1 MRRMDRWCKER
12 PGLAQ
17 TSAVIGHAYV
27 QPAYLL
33 TESCKDAP
41 LPPLLQ
47 QHSRIPGHIHHSST
61 SHMEHDHKPAKGPLG
76 NLIYCKASPH
86 WNTHFLNELA
96 QRLRDCQSIRLVS
109 EPVSEMQDR
118 YKGHLAPDELS
129 VDHYRTLM
137 ALYGQLDLAPAPLS
151 KEPLL
156 STAQAVHR
164 RFSRSELA
172 PPSSLN
178 TPAIQGTLTRSA
190 ALSRLP
196 PRKALPNMSSQLPR
210 PCVALPHGG
219 RTSLY
224 TDSFTVP
231 AYLPKLSTSAADH
244 DAAKSRNE
252 GSRGLRQHVMEVPK
266 MYGTENQTYGKGKMV
281 LV

>member
-1 MRRMDRWCKER
+1 MDRWCTER

-17 TSAVIGHAYV
+17 TSAAIGHAYV
-27 QPAYLL
+27 QPAPFLA
-33 TESCKDAP
+33 ESCKDAP
-41 LPPLLQ
+41 FPPLLQ
-47 QHSRIPGHIHHSST
+47 RQSRTPGHIHYNLT
-61 SHMEHDHKPAKGPLG
+61 SHTEHDHKPIKGPLE

-109 EPVSEMQDR
+109 KPVSEMQDR
-118 YKGHLAPDELS
+118 YRGHLAPDEPL
-129 VDHYRTLM
+129 VDHYRTLV
-137 ALYGQLDLAPAPLS
+137 ALYGQLDRAPVPLT

-172 PPSSLN
+172 HPSALN
-178 TPAIQGTLTRSA
+178 APAIQGTLTKSA

-196 PRKALPNMSSQLPR
+196 PHKALPNMSSQLQLPR

-244 DAAKSRNE
+244 DTAKSRNE